1 MKLTSLFI
9 IAAMVAAFKAVKN
22 LVAQFEVE
30 REQAMNA
37 HVNSL
42 WCDMQYGTLR

>member
-1 MKLTSLFI
+1 MKLTSLII

-22 LVAQFEVE
+22 LMAQFEVE